1 MGAIAITIGVV
12 TRHVIT
18 AVDIVMAT
26 TSQRVN
32 G

>member
-1 MGAIAITIGVV
+1 MGAIAITTGVV

-18 AVDIVMAT
+18 AVDIVTAIT
-26 TSQRVN
+26 NQRVN